1 MVRMKMWEQAPASK
15 GLCVARQI
23 RVQRVILIQAG
34 VRGFLVRR
42 RMAKLRK
49 KASLSFNQDLSS
61 RYDTGALRTSCFSHE
76 G

>member
-1 MVRMKMWEQAPASK
+1 MKPNR
-15 GLCVARQI
+15 LTRVAQI

-49 KASLSFNQDLSS
+49 KAAQVSL
-61 RYDTGALRTSCFSHE
+61 
-76 G
+76 